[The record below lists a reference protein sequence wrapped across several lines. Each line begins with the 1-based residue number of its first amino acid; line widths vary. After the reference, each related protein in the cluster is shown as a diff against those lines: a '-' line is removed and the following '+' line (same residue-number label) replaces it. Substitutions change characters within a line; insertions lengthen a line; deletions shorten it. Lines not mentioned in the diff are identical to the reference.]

1 MCFLVPRF
9 FATHTAFLTER
20 FARVIGRK
28 PSGFLGR
35 GSRGLLGALVAACLV
50 LILASPLASP
60 SFAQSAEGP
69 REELV
74 VVTKTGEKRF
84 EVEIADDDRERAL
97 GLMFRRQ
104 MAEDEGMLFDFGTE
118 QPAGF
123 WMRNT
128 YIPLDMVFIRRD
140 GVVHRIETM
149 TQPLSDD
156 IIASRGD
163 ASACLELAGGA
174 AGKLGLKPGDRVEHR
189 LFQASGSKR

>member
-84 EVEIADDDRERAL
+84 EVEIADDNRERAL

-128 YIPLDMVFIRRD
+128 YIPLDMLFIKAD
-140 GVVHRIETM
+140 GTIESIAERT
-149 TQPLSDD
+149 TPLSEK
-156 IIASRGD
+156 SVQSKGPVRFV
-163 ASACLELAGGA
+163 LEINGGLSDTLGIA
-174 AGKLGLKPGDRVEHR
+174 AGDTI
-189 LFQASGSKR
+189 SGPAIDARQ